1 MTLRLWVCPV
11 TTLFMSRTQGT
22 MENTT
27 GAVLWWTHT
36 QPSPCRQGPCPTT
49 TGKTIITFYCNID
62 FDHIL
67 IQSNEDFLTI
77 ALKYHSSL
85 VLIIVCSMLNQALS
99 IELFTVKSVYKLNCT
114 IFHLRAQQLLLV
126 RLRKMALE
134 QKDFKKKVI
143 RLLKFEMALTGGS
156 ISVTLQDQTIPQL
169 KT

>member
-1 MTLRLWVCPV
+1 
-11 TTLFMSRTQGT
+11 
-22 MENTT
+22 
-27 GAVLWWTHT
+27 
-36 QPSPCRQGPCPTT
+36 
-49 TGKTIITFYCNID
+49 
-62 FDHIL
+62 
-67 IQSNEDFLTI
+67 
-77 ALKYHSSL
+77 
-85 VLIIVCSMLNQALS
+85 MLNQALS